1 MQVVHLQY
9 PSFAF
14 SFAACVGRDG
24 KVLFH
29 HAIFRG
35 EFAAPSFPLL
45 IVRAVV
51 DPGLWLRDRSA
62 AALACV

>member
-35 EFAAPSFPLL
+35 EFAAASFPPLL
-45 IVRAVV
+45 DVQWSI
-51 DPGLWLRDRSA
+51 RDFGSVTA
-62 AALACV
+62 PLQP